1 MRSSIENKT
10 KINSRKHSKQGH
22 PNVVN
27 FYTDTM
33 NSLMKG
39 NKKPTPLYP
48 YQGRTLKVLFFY
60 GDNYKRQKVST
71 ILDNF
76 FSLIFNW
83 FNLWIL
89 VGAAVLCTIRRKM
102 ALGRNG
108 LISCYID
115 VLIAY
120 IGGGNLQINR
130 DRVEKWFFGIV
141 FVASIFLTAIGLESS
156 LISSIIDFDHK
167 VRTFDD
173 LMKIN
178 PPFYSSLVLKGNLG
192 VIDDMMK

>member
-1 MRSSIENKT
+1 MYKIFNWTLIITFCFHSYWYLLRFTDIFTVFLHPIEFILWDQVFERIKQKN
-10 KINSRKHSKQGH
+10 NSRKHSKQGD
-22 PNVVN
+22 PKVVN

-48 YQGRTLKVLFFY
+48 YQGRTLKVIFFY

-83 FNLWIL
+83 FNLGIL

-115 VLIAY
+115 VLITF
-120 IGGGNLQINR
+120 IGGGNLQIY
-130 DRVEKWFFGIV
+130 KSIV
-141 FVASIFLTAIGLESS
+141 TG
-156 LISSIIDFDHK
+156 
-167 VRTFDD
+167 
-173 LMKIN
+173 
-178 PPFYSSLVLKGNLG
+178 
-192 VIDDMMK
+192 